1 MPDGAAAVDLG
12 GSWIRA
18 GVVGPDGTVRE
29 VLRAPTPQAGP
40 EAVAQVITN
49 LVRQLGPLPPGRVGV
64 AVPGPLN
71 VREGTVYEPPNL
83 RGWKNVPVQRILE
96 ERLGRPVVLENDANA
111 AALGEWWQ
119 GAGVSSRHLVYI
131 TVSTGVGGGLVLD
144 GKLYRGAS
152 GMAGEIGHMVV
163 DPDGPVCSCGRPGH
177 LEGIASGPAIA
188 RWTEE
193 RLREGRDSVLAGR
206 EALSSREVAE
216 AAERGDGLAR
226 EAFRRAGRSL
236 GLVVAGLLNL
246 LNPEVVVIGGGVAR
260 AGRWL
265 FDPLLEAVRQ
275 ATLTQPWQVARIV
288 PAALGDHAG
297 LVGAAYLAMKG
308 GGIDG

>member
-18 GVVGPDGTVRE
+18 GVVGPDGAVRE

-40 EAVAQVITN
+40 EAVAEGITA
-49 LVRQLGPLPPGRVGV
+49 LVRQLGPLPLGRVGV

-71 VREGTVYEPPNL
+71 VREGVVYEPPNL
-83 RGWKNVPVQRILE
+83 PGWKNVPLRRMLE

-119 GAGVSSRHLVYI
+119 GAGVSSHHLVYI
-131 TVSTGVGGGLVLD
+131 TVSSGVGGGLVLD
-144 GKLYRGAS
+144 GKLYRGAE

-193 RLREGRDSVLAGR
+193 RLREGRASVLAGR
-206 EALSSREVAE
+206 QALSSREVAE

-226 EAFRRAGRSL
+226 EAFQRAGRSL
-236 GLVVAGLLNL
+236 GSVVAGLLNL

-265 FDPLLEAVRQ
+265 FDPLLEAARQ
-275 ATLTQPWQVARIV
+275 ASFTRPWQVARIV

-297 LVGAAYLAMKG
+297 LVGAAYLAMEG